1 MADDDKNDKLMEQFI
16 AKATPKLLE
25 AMTTQITE
33 QVETRIKPLVD
44 NSTKML
50 DQIQDAKR
58 EREER
63 DQKQAEDF
71 GQLKTLL
78 KRGGAPA
85 DVKKTLEPD
94 PIVLTRDQARDPALY
109 RRAKAQAEA
118 NGTVVKIAVDGDA

>member
-33 QVETRIKPLVD
+33 QVETQIKPLVD

-58 EREER
+58 ERA
-63 DQKQAEDF
+63 KQAEDF

-78 KRGGAPA
+78 ERGGAPA

>member
-33 QVETRIKPLVD
+33 QVETQIKPLVD

-58 EREER
+58 ERA
-63 DQKQAEDF
+63 KQAEDF

-78 KRGGAPA
+78 ERGDSPA
-85 DVKKTLEPD
+85 DIKKTLNPD